1 MDISR
6 EKLLTFRLPRAV
18 KEKLNNI
25 ANKLEIPSMTYIKLS
40 LYTMLSSSPFKFKSD
55 IKLDDIISDIP
66 RDRDDKINLAISDE
80 LHSILKAK
88 AKEYSITVN
97 ALILSIVLASLQS
110 YDNVGENTRTSQE
123 KLKVDLEINVYF
135 NSN

>member
-6 EKLLTFRLPRAV
+6 EKVLTFRLPRAV

-40 LYTMLSSSPFKFKSD
+40 LYTMLNLSPFKFKSD

-66 RDRDDKINLAISDE
+66 RDRDGKVNLAISDE

-110 YDNVGENTRTSQE
+110 YDNVGENTSQE
-123 KLKVDLEINVYF
+123 GLKVALEINVYF
-135 NSN
+135 NRN

>member
-6 EKLLTFRLPRAV
+6 EKVLTFRLPRAV

-40 LYTMLSSSPFKFKSD
+40 LYTMLNLSPFKFKSD
-55 IKLDDIISDIP
+55 IKLDDIIYDIP
-66 RDRDDKINLAISDE
+66 RDRDDKINLAISEE
-80 LHSILKAK
+80 LNNILKAK

-97 ALILSIVLASLQS
+97 ALVLSIVLASLQS
-110 YDNVGENTRTSQE
+110 YDNVGDNTSTSQE

-135 NSN
+135 NHN

>member
-6 EKLLTFRLPRAV
+6 EKVLTFRLPRAV

-25 ANKLEIPSMTYIKLS
+25 ANKLEIPRMTYIKLS
-40 LYTMLSSSPFKFKSD
+40 LYTMLNLSPFKFKSD

-110 YDNVGENTRTSQE
+110 YDNVGENTSQE
-123 KLKVDLEINVYF
+123 GLKVDLEINVYF
-135 NSN
+135 NRN

>member
-6 EKLLTFRLPRAV
+6 EKVLTFRLPRAV

-40 LYTMLSSSPFKFKSD
+40 LYTMLNLSPFKFKSD

-66 RDRDDKINLAISDE
+66 RDRDGKVNLAISDE

-110 YDNVGENTRTSQE
+110 YDNVGENTSQE
-123 KLKVDLEINVYF
+123 GLKVDLEINVYF
-135 NSN
+135 NRN

>member
-110 YDNVGENTRTSQE
+110 YDNVGENTM
-123 KLKVDLEINVYF
+123 
-135 NSN
+135 

>member
-6 EKLLTFRLPRAV
+6 EKVLTFRLPRAV

-40 LYTMLSSSPFKFKSD
+40 LYTMLNLSPFKFKSD

-66 RDRDDKINLAISDE
+66 RDRDNKINLAISDE
-80 LHSILKAK
+80 LHSFLKAK
-88 AKEYSITVN
+88 AKDYSITVN

-110 YDNVGENTRTSQE
+110 YDNVGENTSQE
-123 KLKVDLEINVYF
+123 GLKVDLEINVYF
-135 NSN
+135 NRN

>member
-6 EKLLTFRLPRAV
+6 EKVLTFRLPRAV
-18 KEKLNNI
+18 KDKLNNI

-40 LYTMLSSSPFKFKSD
+40 LYTMLNLSPFKFKSD

-66 RDRDDKINLAISDE
+66 RDRYEKINLAISDE

-110 YDNVGENTRTSQE
+110 YDNVGENTSQE
-123 KLKVDLEINVYF
+123 GLKVDLEINVYF
-135 NSN
+135 NRN

>member
-40 LYTMLSSSPFKFKSD
+40 LYTMLNSSPFKFKSD

-110 YDNVGENTRTSQE
+110 YDNVGENTSQE
-123 KLKVDLEINVYF
+123 GLKVDLEINVYF
-135 NSN
+135 KRN

>member
-6 EKLLTFRLPRAV
+6 EKVLTFMLPRAV

-40 LYTMLSSSPFKFKSD
+40 LYTMLNLSPFKFKSD

-110 YDNVGENTRTSQE
+110 YDNVGENTSQE
-123 KLKVDLEINVYF
+123 GLKVDLEINVYF
-135 NSN
+135 NRN

>member
-6 EKLLTFRLPRAV
+6 EKVLTFRLPRAV

-40 LYTMLSSSPFKFKSD
+40 LYTMLNLSPFKFKSD

-110 YDNVGENTRTSQE
+110 YDNVGENPSQE
-123 KLKVDLEINVYF
+123 GLKVDLEINVYF
-135 NSN
+135 NRN

>member
-6 EKLLTFRLPRAV
+6 EKVLTFRLPRAV

-25 ANKLEIPSMTYIKLS
+25 ANKLEIPSKTYIKLS
-40 LYTMLSSSPFKFKSD
+40 LYTMLNLSPFKFKSD

-66 RDRDDKINLAISDE
+66 RDRDEKINLAISDE

-110 YDNVGENTRTSQE
+110 YDNVGENTSQE
-123 KLKVDLEINVYF
+123 GLKVDLEINVYF
-135 NSN
+135 NRN

>member
-6 EKLLTFRLPRAV
+6 EKVLTFRLPRAV

-40 LYTMLSSSPFKFKSD
+40 LYTMLNLSPFKFKSD

-66 RDRDDKINLAISDE
+66 RERDEKINLAISDE

-110 YDNVGENTRTSQE
+110 YDNVGENTSQE
-123 KLKVDLEINVYF
+123 GLKVDLEINVYF
-135 NSN
+135 NRN

>member
-6 EKLLTFRLPRAV
+6 EKVLTFRLPRAV

-40 LYTMLSSSPFKFKSD
+40 LYTMLNLSPFKFKSD

-66 RDRDDKINLAISDE
+66 RDRDEKINLAISDE

-110 YDNVGENTRTSQE
+110 YDNVGENTSQE
-123 KLKVDLEINVYF
+123 GLKVDLEINVYF
-135 NSN
+135 NRN

>member
-6 EKLLTFRLPRAV
+6 EKVLTFRLTRAV

-40 LYTMLSSSPFKFKSD
+40 LYTMLNLSPFKFKSD

-66 RDRDDKINLAISDE
+66 RDRYEKINLAISDE

-110 YDNVGENTRTSQE
+110 YDNVGENTSQE
-123 KLKVDLEINVYF
+123 GLKVDLEINVYF
-135 NSN
+135 NRN

>member
-6 EKLLTFRLPRAV
+6 EKVLTVRLPRAV

-40 LYTMLSSSPFKFKSD
+40 LYTMLNLSPFKFKSD

-66 RDRDDKINLAISDE
+66 RDRYEKINLAISDE

-110 YDNVGENTRTSQE
+110 YDNVGENTSQE
-123 KLKVDLEINVYF
+123 GLKVDLEINVYF
-135 NSN
+135 NRN

>member
-6 EKLLTFRLPRAV
+6 EKLLTFRVPRAV

-40 LYTMLSSSPFKFKSD
+40 LYTMLNLSPFKFKSD

-110 YDNVGENTRTSQE
+110 YDNVGENTSQE
-123 KLKVDLEINVYF
+123 GLKVDLEINVYF
-135 NSN
+135 NRN

>member
-40 LYTMLSSSPFKFKSD
+40 LYTMLNLSPFKFKSD

-110 YDNVGENTRTSQE
+110 YDNVGENPSQE
-123 KLKVDLEINVYF
+123 GLKVDLEINVYF
-135 NSN
+135 NRN

>member
-6 EKLLTFRLPRAV
+6 EKVLTFRLPRAV

-25 ANKLEIPSMTYIKLS
+25 ANKLEIPNMTYIKLS
-40 LYTMLSSSPFKFKSD
+40 LYTMLNLSPFKFKSD

-66 RDRDDKINLAISDE
+66 RDRDGKINLAISDE

-110 YDNVGENTRTSQE
+110 YDNVGENTSQE
-123 KLKVDLEINVYF
+123 GLKVDLEINVYF
-135 NSN
+135 NRN

>member
-6 EKLLTFRLPRAV
+6 EKVLTFRLPRAV

-40 LYTMLSSSPFKFKSD
+40 LYTMLNLSPFKFKSD

-66 RDRDDKINLAISDE
+66 RDRDDKINLAISEE
-80 LHSILKAK
+80 LNNILKAK

-97 ALILSIVLASLQS
+97 ALVLSIVLASLQS
-110 YDNVGENTRTSQE
+110 YDNVGDNTRTSQE

>member
-6 EKLLTFRLPRAV
+6 EKVLTFRLPRAV

-40 LYTMLSSSPFKFKSD
+40 LYTMLNLSPFKFKSD

-66 RDRDDKINLAISDE
+66 RDRDDKINLAISEE
-80 LHSILKAK
+80 LNNILKAK

-97 ALILSIVLASLQS
+97 ALVLSIVLASLQS
-110 YDNVGENTRTSQE
+110 YDNIGENTSQE
-123 KLKVDLEINVYF
+123 ELKVALEINVYL
-135 NSN
+135 NRN

>member
-6 EKLLTFRLPRAV
+6 EKVLTFRLPRAV

-40 LYTMLSSSPFKFKSD
+40 LYTMLNLSPFKFKSD

-110 YDNVGENTRTSQE
+110 YDNVGENTSQE
-123 KLKVDLEINVYF
+123 GLKVDLEINVYF
-135 NSN
+135 NRN

>member
-6 EKLLTFRLPRAV
+6 EKVLTFRLPRAV

-40 LYTMLSSSPFKFKSD
+40 LYTMLNLSPFKFKSD

-66 RDRDDKINLAISDE
+66 RDRDDKINLAISEE
-80 LHSILKAK
+80 LNNILKAK

-97 ALILSIVLASLQS
+97 ALVLSIVLASLQS
-110 YDNVGENTRTSQE
+110 YDNVGDNTSTSQE

-135 NSN
+135 NHN

>member
-6 EKLLTFRLPRAV
+6 EKVLTFRLPRAV

-40 LYTMLSSSPFKFKSD
+40 LYTMLNLSPFKFKSD

-88 AKEYSITVN
+88 AKAYSITVN

-110 YDNVGENTRTSQE
+110 YDNVGENTSQE
-123 KLKVDLEINVYF
+123 GLKVDLEINVYF
-135 NSN
+135 NRN

>member
-6 EKLLTFRLPRAV
+6 EKVLTFRLPRAV

-40 LYTMLSSSPFKFKSD
+40 LYTMLNLSPFKFKSD

-66 RDRDDKINLAISDE
+66 RDRDEKINLAISDE

-97 ALILSIVLASLQS
+97 ALIFSIVLASLQS
-110 YDNVGENTRTSQE
+110 YDNVGENTSQE
-123 KLKVDLEINVYF
+123 GLKVDLEINVYF
-135 NSN
+135 NRN

>member
-6 EKLLTFRLPRAV
+6 EKVLTFRLPRAV

-40 LYTMLSSSPFKFKSD
+40 LYTMLNLSPFKFKSD

-110 YDNVGENTRTSQE
+110 YDNVGENTSQE
-123 KLKVDLEINVYF
+123 GLKVDLEINVYL
-135 NSN
+135 NRD

>member
-6 EKLLTFRLPRAV
+6 EKVLTFRLPRAV

-40 LYTMLSSSPFKFKSD
+40 LYTMLNLSPFKFKSD

-66 RDRDDKINLAISDE
+66 RDRYEKIILAISDE

-110 YDNVGENTRTSQE
+110 YDNVGENTSQE
-123 KLKVDLEINVYF
+123 GLKVDLEINVYF
-135 NSN
+135 NRN

>member
-6 EKLLTFRLPRAV
+6 EKVLTFRLPRAV

-40 LYTMLSSSPFKFKSD
+40 LYTMLNLSPFKFKSD

-66 RDRDDKINLAISDE
+66 RDRDNKINLAISDE

-110 YDNVGENTRTSQE
+110 YDNVGENTSQE
-123 KLKVDLEINVYF
+123 GLKVDLEINVYF
-135 NSN
+135 NRN

>member
-6 EKLLTFRLPRAV
+6 EKVLTFRLPRAV

-40 LYTMLSSSPFKFKSD
+40 LYTMLNLSPFKFKSD

-66 RDRDDKINLAISDE
+66 RDRDDKINLAISEE
-80 LHSILKAK
+80 LNNILKAK

-97 ALILSIVLASLQS
+97 ALVLSIVLASLQS
-110 YDNVGENTRTSQE
+110 YDNVGDSTSTSQE

-135 NSN
+135 NHN

>member
-6 EKLLTFRLPRAV
+6 EKVLTFRLPRAV

-40 LYTMLSSSPFKFKSD
+40 LYTMLNLSPFKFKSD

-66 RDRDDKINLAISDE
+66 RDRYEKINLAISDE

-110 YDNVGENTRTSQE
+110 YDNVGENTSQE
-123 KLKVDLEINVYF
+123 GLKVDLEINVYF
-135 NSN
+135 NRN